1 MYYSDLTRSRKGNHM
16 KIIFLLL
23 SFTTFANAKTFRNAY
38 IAFDLPQG
46 WNCILEA
53 TEWVCRSQDPK
64 SSKEAIIIFT
74 AKEVGP
80 TDTFPIYEQTLN
92 TERTLTSKS
101 GVPVKS
107 QVTYKAKQVK
117 INDHTWA
124 DGMQKSSEVPNYFTR
139 YLATIKERIAILVT
153 FSAHR
158 DHYAKYSKDFY
169 NAVMSLRV
177 IASKGLLQRPD
188 GESGGSG
195 GAGGAGIFANAN
207 SGMSMDGPVPR
218 AKAKK
223 DGLMKIFM
231 ALGGILVAAAGYFY
245 LKKK

>member
-1 MYYSDLTRSRKGNHM
+1 M
-16 KIIFLLL
+16 KMIFLLL
-23 SFTTFANAKTFRNAY
+23 AFSTFANAKTFRNAY
-38 IAFDLPQG
+38 IAFNLPDG
-46 WNCILEA
+46 WNCVLEA
-53 TEWVCRSQDPK
+53 TEWVCRSQDTK

-80 TDTFPIYEQTLN
+80 TDSFSIYEQTMN
-92 TERTLTSKS
+92 APRSLTSKA
-101 GVPVKS
+101 GMPVQS

-117 INDHTWA
+117 INDHPWS

-158 DHYAKYSKDFY
+158 DHYAKYSKDFH
-169 NAVMSLRV
+169 NAIMSLRV

-188 GESGGSG
+188 LGSAGGGGSG
-195 GAGGAGIFANAN
+195 GAGIFAGAN
-207 SGMSMDGPVPR
+207 NGMSMDGPIAR
-218 AKAKK
+218 AKTKK
-223 DGLMKIFM
+223 GGMMKIIM
-231 ALGGILVAAAGYFY
+231 ALAGLLSAFGGYFY

>member
-1 MYYSDLTRSRKGNHM
+1 M
-16 KIIFLLL
+16 KMIFLLL
-23 SFTTFANAKTFRNAY
+23 VLTQFANAKTFRNAY
-38 IAFDLPQG
+38 IAFDLPEG
-46 WNCILEA
+46 WNCVLEA

-80 TDTFPIYEQTLN
+80 TDSFPIYEQTMN

-101 GVPVKS
+101 GAPIKS

-117 INDHTWA
+117 INDHPWI

-139 YLATIKERIAILVT
+139 YVATLKEKIAILVT

-169 NAVMSLRV
+169 NAIMSLRV

-188 GESGGSG
+188 IGSSGSSGGG
-195 GAGGAGIFANAN
+195 PGGIFANSN
-207 SGMSMDGPVPR
+207 SGISMDGPVP
-218 AKAKK
+218 KAKSPK
-223 DGLMKIFM
+223 GGLTKILM
-231 ALGGILVAAAGYFY
+231 ALGGILAAAAGYFY

>member
-1 MYYSDLTRSRKGNHM
+1 M

-23 SFTTFANAKTFRNAY
+23 TFTSFANAKTFRNAY
-38 IAFDLPQG
+38 IAFDLPEG

-80 TDTFPIYEQTLN
+80 TDSFPIYEQTLN

-101 GVPVKS
+101 GTPVKS

-117 INDHTWA
+117 INDHPWE

-158 DHYAKYSKDFY
+158 DFYAKYSKDFY
-169 NAVMSLRV
+169 NAIMSLRV
-177 IASKGLLQRPD
+177 IASKGLLQKPD
-188 GESGGSG
+188 VGSSGS

-207 SGMSMDGPVPR
+207 TGMTMDGPVPR
-218 AKAKK
+218 AKTQK
-223 DGLMKIFM
+223 GGMMKILM
-231 ALGGILVAAAGYFY
+231 ALGGVLVAAAGYFY

>member
-1 MYYSDLTRSRKGNHM
+1 M

-23 SFTTFANAKTFRNAY
+23 ALTTIANAKTFRNAY
-38 IAFDLPQG
+38 IAFELPEG
-46 WNCILEA
+46 WNCALEA

-64 SSKEAIIIFT
+64 SAKEAIIIFT

-80 TDTFPIYEQTLN
+80 TDSFPIYEQTMN
-92 TERTLTSKS
+92 TERTLSSKS
-101 GVPVKS
+101 GAPVKS

-117 INDHTWA
+117 INDHPWV

-139 YLATIKERIAILVT
+139 YVATIKERIAILVT

-158 DHYAKYSKDFY
+158 DFYAKYSKDFY
-169 NAVMSLRV
+169 NAIMSLRV
-177 IASKGLLQRPD
+177 IASKGLLARPD
-188 GESGGSG
+188 GSSSGG
-195 GAGGAGIFANAN
+195 GAGGPGIFANAN
-207 SGMSMDGPVPR
+207 TGMSMDGPVPR
-218 AKAKK
+218 AKSQKG
-223 DGLMKIFM
+223 GLMKIIM

>member
-1 MYYSDLTRSRKGNHM
+1 M
-16 KIIFLLL
+16 KMIFLLL
-23 SFTTFANAKTFRNAY
+23 ALTQIANAKTFRNAY
-38 IAFDLPQG
+38 IAFDLPEG
-46 WNCILEA
+46 WNCVLEA

-80 TDTFPIYEQTLN
+80 TDSFQIYEQTMN

-101 GVPVKS
+101 GAPVKS

-117 INDHTWA
+117 INDHPWI

-139 YLATIKERIAILVT
+139 YVATLKEKIAILVT

-169 NAVMSLRV
+169 NAIMSLRV

-188 GESGGSG
+188 IGSGGSSG
-195 GAGGAGIFANAN
+195 GGGAGIFANAN

-218 AKAKK
+218 AKTQKG
-223 DGLMKIFM
+223 GLMKILM
-231 ALGGILVAAAGYFY
+231 ALGGILIAAAGYFY

>member
-1 MYYSDLTRSRKGNHM
+1 M
-16 KIIFLLL
+16 KTIFLLL
-23 SFTTFANAKTFRNAY
+23 ALANFANAKTFRNAY
-38 IAFDLPQG
+38 IAFDLPEG
-46 WNCILEA
+46 WNCVLEA
-53 TEWVCRSQDPK
+53 TEWVCRSQDIK

-80 TDTFPIYEQTLN
+80 TDSFSIYEQTLN
-92 TERTLTSKS
+92 TERTLISKS
-101 GVPVKS
+101 GAPVKS
-107 QVTYKAKQVK
+107 QVTYKSKQVK
-117 INDHTWA
+117 INDHPWA

-158 DHYAKYSKDFY
+158 DFYAKYSKDFY
-169 NAVMSLRV
+169 NAIMSLRV

-188 GESGGSG
+188 IGASSSGSN
-195 GAGGAGIFANAN
+195 AGIFANSD
-207 SGMSMDGPVPR
+207 SGLSMEGPVPR
-218 AKAKK
+218 AKSQKG
-223 DGLMKIFM
+223 GLIKMIM